1 MGWKT
6 IKMERNL
13 CSSTPWF
20 PLYPYTMFQNPIPT
34 PSCHKSRKP
43 SQLKKYLSHKVLT
56 QFIVISIPK
65 NPYVQIFKPFW
76 TLCPCTNW
84 CFFFHFLSGGV
95 KQTAKLFTFCWFWLG
110 NMHQN
115 GLSGTYLGFE
125 ACQIQW
131 CRFWVST
138 IRGSWKIKI
147 SGKNFTFCSFWLEKN
162 ASEWLKWHVFRVS
175 GMPNP
180 MAQVSS
186 LYDKQFLKNQNFRR
200 QVA

>member
-43 SQLKKYLSHKVLT
+43 ITTRKVLVT
-56 QFIVISIPK
+56 QSSNTVHCD
-65 NPYVQIFKPFW
+65 QHTQKPICADIQAFLN
-76 TLCPCTNW
+76 TLSLYKLM
-84 CFFFHFLSGGV
+84 FFFHFLSGGV

-186 LYDKQFLKNQNFRR
+186 LYDKQFLKNLNFRR

>member
-1 MGWKT
+1 M
-6 IKMERNL
+6 
-13 CSSTPWF
+13 
-20 PLYPYTMFQNPIPT
+20 
-34 PSCHKSRKP
+34 
-43 SQLKKYLSHKVLT
+43 
-56 QFIVISIPK
+56 
-65 NPYVQIFKPFW
+65 
-76 TLCPCTNW
+76 
-84 CFFFHFLSGGV
+84 FFFHFLSGGV

-162 ASEWLKWHVFRVS
+162 ASEWLKWHVFRVYPYT
-175 GMPNP
+175 MFQNP
-180 MAQVSS
+180 IPTLPVTNQENPSQLKKYLSHKVLTQFIEINIPKKPICADFWAFLNTFS
-186 LYDKQFLKNQNFRR
+186 LYKLIFFCFCQGELSKQPNVSHFVDFDWETCIKMAW
-200 QVA
+200 VAHI